1 MPHPRLSRR
10 SFLAAVTSTAAA
22 LTGCATGRSTHA
34 TGIVDTHT
42 HFYDPTR
49 PEGVPWPPKDD
60 AVLYRRVLPM
70 DLKRLA
76 TPLGVTGTVV
86 VEASPWVEDNQWV
99 LDLAAHDSFIVGLVG
114 HLKPG
119 KPDFERHLK
128 RFAANPFFRG
138 IRTGLWDIPLAPDDR
153 VFIRALG
160 TLARLDLS
168 LDVIVQPDQL
178 PTLARLAA
186 AVPDLRI
193 VIDHCAG
200 VRVDGRPPAQP
211 WVRGIEAVARH
222 PNVFMK
228 VSGLVEGTARTDG
241 SAPADVDFYRPVLD
255 VLWNAFG
262 EDRVIYGSNWPVSER
277 FARYGTVLGI
287 VREYFN
293 GKGSTAAAKYFSRNA
308 SRIYQFVRRR
318 APTSTRGAHL
328 NRARV

>member
-1 MPHPRLSRR
+1 MRKPPPSLSRR
-10 SFLAAVTSTAAA
+10 SFLTAVTSTAAA
-22 LTGCATGRSTHA
+22 LTGCATGRSAHSS
-34 TGIVDTHT
+34 GIIDTHT

-60 AVLYRRVLPM
+60 PVLYRRVLPE

-76 TPLGVTGTVV
+76 EPLGVTGTVV
-86 VEASPWVEDNQWV
+86 VEASPWIEDNRWV
-99 LDLAAHDSFIVGLVG
+99 LDLAARDPFIVGVVG

-119 KPDFERHLK
+119 KPDFEGHLK
-128 RFAANPFFRG
+128 RFAANPLFRG

-153 VFIRALG
+153 AFIRDLEKL
-160 TLARLDLS
+160 TRLDLA

-200 VRVDGRPPAQP
+200 VRVDGRSAEEP

-222 PNVFMK
+222 PNVHMK
-228 VSGLVEGTARTDG
+228 VSGLAEGTGRTEG
-241 SAPADVDFYRPVLD
+241 SAPADVTFYRPVLD

-262 EDRVIYGSNWPVSER
+262 EDRVIFGSNWPVSER
-277 FARYGTVLGI
+277 FASYRTVLGI
-287 VREYFN
+287 VRDYFHD
-293 GKGSTAAAKYFSRNA
+293 KGSTAVAKYLSRNA
-308 SRIYQFVRRR
+308 SRVYRFVRR
-318 APTSTRGAHL
+318 
-328 NRARV
+328 

>member
-1 MPHPRLSRR
+1 MRKPPPSLSRR
-10 SFLAAVTSTAAA
+10 SFLTAVTSTAAA
-22 LTGCATGRSTHA
+22 LTGCATGRSAHSS
-34 TGIVDTHT
+34 GIIDTHT
-42 HFYDPTR
+42 HFYDPMR

-60 AVLYRRVLPM
+60 TVLYRRVLPG
-70 DLKRLA
+70 DLERLA
-76 TPLGVTGTVV
+76 RPLGVTGTVV

-99 LDLAAHDSFIVGLVG
+99 LDLAARDPFIVGLVG

-119 KPDFERHLK
+119 KPDFEGHLK
-128 RFAANPFFRG
+128 RFAANPLFRG

-153 VFIRALG
+153 AFLRDLG
-160 TLARLDLS
+160 KLARLDFA

-200 VRVDGRPPAQP
+200 VRVDGKLPAET
-211 WVRGIEAVARH
+211 WVRGIEAVAHH

-228 VSGLVEGTARTDG
+228 VSGLVEGTGRADG

-262 EDRVIYGSNWPVSER
+262 ENWVIFGSNWPVSER
-277 FARYGTVLGI
+277 FASYGTVLGI
-287 VREYFN
+287 VRDYFN
-293 GKGSTAAAKYFSRNA
+293 GKGPAAAAKYFSRNA
-308 SRIYQFVRRR
+308 
-318 APTSTRGAHL
+318 
-328 NRARV
+328 ARVYRFLRR